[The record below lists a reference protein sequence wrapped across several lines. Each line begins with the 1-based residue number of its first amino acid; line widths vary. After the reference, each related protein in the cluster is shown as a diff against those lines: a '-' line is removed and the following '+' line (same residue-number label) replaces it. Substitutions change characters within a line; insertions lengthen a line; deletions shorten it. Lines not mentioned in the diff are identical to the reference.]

1 MGWISGIAVY
11 VIIWWLV
18 IFLVLPWGVQTIAAE
33 DVVKGHA
40 PSAPR
45 RPRMWLKAA
54 VTTLVAAVLWLIV
67 FAIIKS
73 GAISFSQP

>member
-18 IFLVLPWGVQTIAAE
+18 IFVVLPWGVQTVGAE
-33 DVVKGHA
+33 DISRGHA

-45 RPRMWLKAA
+45 RPRILLKTA

-67 FAIIKS
+67 FAIIES
-73 GAISFSQP
+73 GVISFTQP

>member
-18 IFLVLPWGVQTIAAE
+18 IFLVLPWGVQTVAAE
-33 DVVKGHA
+33 DINRGHA

-45 RPRMWLKAA
+45 RPRIVLKAA

-67 FAIIKS
+67 FAIIES
-73 GAISFSQP
+73 GVISFTQP